1 MQFNNN
7 FDPIMLVTRYFKL
20 LLSISTTNN
29 GFEILNNKCIAES
42 KLVQRHTAIPDTIQ
56 LIVMSY
62 NRHIISRVLIWV
74 EEFYV
79 PLKTI
84 VLTLSVI

>member
-1 MQFNNN
+1 
-7 FDPIMLVTRYFKL
+7 MLVTRYFKL

-42 KLVQRHTAIPDTIQ
+42 KLVQRQHTAIPDTIQ

-62 NRHIISRVLIWV
+62 NRHIISGVLIWA

-79 PLKTI
+79 PLKNHCFD
-84 VLTLSVI
+84 SVSNLI

>member
-1 MQFNNN
+1 
-7 FDPIMLVTRYFKL
+7 MLVTRYFKL

-84 VLTLSVI
+84 VLTLSVICFK